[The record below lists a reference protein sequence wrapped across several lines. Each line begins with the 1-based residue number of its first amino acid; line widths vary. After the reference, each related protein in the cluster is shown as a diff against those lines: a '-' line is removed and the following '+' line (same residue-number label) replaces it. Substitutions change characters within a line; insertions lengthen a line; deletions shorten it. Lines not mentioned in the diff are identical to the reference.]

1 MVSRA
6 NKNAAAKFDAML
18 EFLERSSADVA
29 RATGLGES
37 YFSKVRKGLRGVG
50 SDAAQ
55 TMERILRIDRRYW
68 DDESPV
74 DPKAFM
80 IKVGAKGAS
89 PAATPELAAAVNRAR
104 LLELARVRGESDG
117 LLLGLLRAAPPTPE
131 DAADPWW
138 WFATYLNLLK
148 GQKR

>member
-6 NKNAAAKFDAML
+6 NKNAAAKFDAL
-18 EFLERSSADVA
+18 LTHLDRSAADIA

-37 YFSKVRKGLRGVG
+37 YFSKVRKGERGVG

-55 TMERILRIDRRYW
+55 TMERTVRIDRRYW

-74 DPKAFM
+74 DPKSFM
-80 IKVGAKGAS
+80 IKGTAKGAS

-104 LLELARVRGESDG
+104 LLELARVRGEGDG
-117 LLLGLLRAAPPTPE
+117 LLLGLLRAEPPTPE
-131 DAADPWW
+131 DATDPWW